1 MYVKW
6 LLSAV
11 PGQYHKVPTP
21 SPSLLGWLFLLAVSD
36 VVLLLAF
43 GCVTP
48 FAATVAVSLA
58 ILPYYACILSVLVTW
73 ATNQA
78 IGFTLFDFPTT
89 FNSIAWGIAILMAG
103 ILSCLV
109 AIAVTRKFTL
119 TRFWQLAISFHVTL
133 VSYKL
138 FYLATSVFLSSEYD
152 AFEFQALKQAYIGEL
167 ISLGFLLSVGIIG
180 VYLERKQH

>member
-1 MYVKW
+1 MYIEW

-36 VVLLLAF
+36 IVLLLMF

-58 ILPYYACILSVLVTW
+58 ILPYYASMLSVLVTW
-73 ATNQA
+73 STNQA

-103 ILSCLV
+103 ISSCLV
-109 AIAVTRKFTL
+109 AIAVTRKFSL
-119 TRFWQLAISFHVTL
+119 TRFWQLFISFHVTL
-133 VSYKL
+133 LSYKL
-138 FYLATSVFLSSEYD
+138 FYLATSVFLSSEYN
-152 AFEFQALKQAYIGEL
+152 AFEFEALKQAYIGEL
-167 ISLGFLLSVGIIG
+167 ISLGFLLSVGTIG
-180 VYLERKQH
+180 VYLERRQH